1 MQSNRKIMKK
11 CVIVCAFATVLA
23 SYETSF
29 AQTGNIT
36 LPITKENCEKINS
49 YGQGNLESVAREY
62 SVSVQSVKF
71 LGARWEFAKNGFRE
85 ECLMIFD
92 TAVGPKQCSIL
103 FIVSSDGGNTAFTTI
118 DPLKFGD
125 AGLCSKND

>member
-1 MQSNRKIMKK
+1 VNRVQRTTKFWRVA
-11 CVIVCAFATVLA
+11 CVLA
-23 SYETSF
+23 VMFTTFEISM

-36 LPITKENCEKINS
+36 LPNTKENCEKINS

-92 TAVGPKQCSIL
+92 TAVGPKQCSIP

-118 DPLKFGD
+118 DPFKFGD